1 MRFSFK
7 IFVFIILFQLACR
20 KQDFLRSANTAEQ
33 LVIQAEI
40 TSEDSVYIPVGRS
53 VFVGT
58 GNIIQFNKVNNAIV
72 TVTELAGNSM
82 TIKQNSNNVFS
93 NNPFSIF
100 TDSYHFLSD
109 KTYQLSVK
117 NSPFEPVTATT
128 RIPSAIKF
136 SRIDTSYSVYQGSP
150 VLTADI
156 SFQDDPL
163 ANNNYIIE
171 VVKQQVYV
179 EKYFYYQNIK
189 HSLSSPVDSSLY
201 EQIKNDPGFIL
212 LRDSIPQVFY
222 TLQTIYSADPNTD
235 NARLTS
241 LDNSFQRL
249 FLRDSTFNGQIYRTR
264 IQIARGQF
272 TDNSIEKR
280 GRILIRLKSVSDEL
294 FNYLLD
300 HERYFIQFGSVPINQ
315 LTSPKG
321 NIINGLGVFGG
332 SFKKEWIFYFDE
344 LL

>member
-1 MRFSFK
+1 MFM
-7 IFVFIILFQLACR
+7 FIILLQVACN
-20 KQDFLRSANTAEQ
+20 KQDFFRNVNAQEQ

-40 TSEDSVYIPVGRS
+40 TSGDSVYIPVGRS
-53 VFVGT
+53 ILVGS
-58 GNIIQFNKVNNAIV
+58 GNIIQFGKVNNAIV
-72 TVTELAGNSM
+72 TVTDLTGTSM
-82 TIKQNSNNVFS
+82 IVPQNNNASFS
-93 NNPFSIF
+93 DNPFSIF
-100 TDSYHFLSD
+100 TGSYQFAAD

-117 NSPFEPVTATT
+117 NSPFETVTATT
-128 RIPSAIKF
+128 HIPAAITF
-136 SRIDTSYSVYQGSP
+136 AGIDTSYSLYQGNP

-156 SFQDDPL
+156 SFRDDPS

-171 VVKQQVYV
+171 VLKQRVRV

-189 HSLSSPVDSSLY
+189 HTLLTPADSLLY

-212 LRDSIPQVFY
+212 FRDSIPQIFY
-222 TLQTIYSADPNTD
+222 TLQTIYTADYNTD

-249 FLRDSTFNGQIYRTR
+249 FLPDSTFNGQIYTTR
-264 IQIARGQF
+264 VQIARNQF
-272 TDNSIEKR
+272 TDSSIEKR

-294 FNYLLD
+294 YNYLLD

-321 NIINGLGVFGG
+321 NILNGLGVFGG
-332 SFKKEWIFYFDE
+332 SYKKEWVFYFDE